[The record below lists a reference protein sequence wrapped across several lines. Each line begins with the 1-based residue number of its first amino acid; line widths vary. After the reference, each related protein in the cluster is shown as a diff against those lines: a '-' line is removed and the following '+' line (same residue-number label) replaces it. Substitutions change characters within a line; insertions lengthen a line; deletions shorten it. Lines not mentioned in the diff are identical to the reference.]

1 MPTLEGITLGHYHLK
16 RLLGRGGMAEVY
28 LAVDD
33 HLRRE
38 VAIKVV
44 HSSHTEALARFR
56 REAEL
61 LASLTHEHI
70 LPIYDCG
77 EEDPWHYLVLPYL
90 DAGTL
95 GERVR
100 TRGTLSLQEAGL
112 LLDQIA
118 DALQYAHERGILHRD
133 IKPSNILLRD
143 DSFAYV
149 ADFGIAKA
157 AEQGGDL
164 TQTGFVLGTPE
175 YMAPDLLER
184 PASPSSEVYA
194 LGSLLYFM
202 LTGQTPFT
210 GPTALAI
217 LQQHLTASPLPPAQL
232 NPAISPPVEH
242 VVLRA
247 LEKEQERRY
256 ATPQALANAYRQAFR
271 GPALLAP
278 AARDPQPVGAFYTRT
293 TTGGISWLL
302 EPAPTRSRVRRPAAF
317 LTLAALGLLLLAVG
331 RWTGMPRGG
340 PATHAGSQ
348 QLSVHAPT
356 PKPSVTA
363 KPSVTMPTIPA
374 QNHTTPT
381 PTIASVAC
389 TVTDTPHLLDQAQ
402 VCQAAHLFAYPI
414 EVYTTNTFQLSDGDF
429 DQLSRSLVT
438 SPQLIVIAIR
448 IEPTNPPLH
457 VHVNIIGGISVPLA
471 DSQYHSAMDTFTQVA
486 NQGNYTQATIKAIQS
501 LQAAGA

>member
-1 MPTLEGITLGHYHLK
+1 MPALEGITLGHYHLK

-44 HSSHTEALARFR
+44 HSSHTDALARFR

-77 EEDPWHYLVLPYL
+77 EQDPWHYLVLPYL

-100 TRGTLSLQEAGL
+100 THGPLSLQEAGL

-157 AEQGGDL
+157 VEQGSDL

-278 AARDPQPVGAFYTRT
+278 AARDPQPGGTFYTRN

-317 LTLAALGLLLLAVG
+317 LALAILGLLLLAVG
-331 RWTGMPRGG
+331 RWTDMPRGG

-348 QLSVHAPT
+348 QPSVHAP
-356 PKPSVTA
+356 TA
-363 KPSVTMPTIPA
+363 KPSVTIPIIPA
-374 QNHTTPT
+374 QNRTPT
-381 PTIASVAC
+381 PTKASVAC
-389 TVTDTPHLLDQAQ
+389 AVTDTAHLLNQAQ

-414 EVYTTNTFQLSDGDF
+414 EVYTTNTFQLSNGDF

-448 IEPTNPPLH
+448 IEPTNPTPH
-457 VHVNIIGGISVPLA
+457 VHVDILGGIAVPLA
-471 DSQYHSAMDTFTQVA
+471 DPQYHSAMDTFTQVA
-486 NQGNYTQATIKAIQS
+486 NQGNYTQATIKAIRS